1 MTKKEKLLE
10 EALELTALEKS
21 EIIEQLMMSL
31 DQPDREMDSLWKKEV
46 EHRIDAY
53 NEGKMGSVT
62 VQEAFKKYTN
72 R

>member
-10 EALELTALEKS
+10 EALELSAMEKS

-46 EHRIDAY
+46 EHRIDVY
-53 NEGKMGSVT
+53 NEGKIGSVT